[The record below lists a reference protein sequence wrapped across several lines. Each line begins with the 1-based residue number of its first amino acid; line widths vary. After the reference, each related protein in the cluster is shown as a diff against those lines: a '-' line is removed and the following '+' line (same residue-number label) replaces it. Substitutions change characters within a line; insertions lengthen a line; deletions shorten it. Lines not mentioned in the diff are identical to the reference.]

1 MTKRD
6 PFSLELSWLLVKRHW
21 RSYRKYFWSNILPTV
36 IEPCFFLVALGVGMS
51 NFVKDIDGLG
61 YATFMAPGLAMSA
74 AMFTAFFESSYGFYV
89 RLTMDGIYKALFTTR
104 MTPVNVI
111 FGELLWVALK
121 GAVMAMAVSLIFI
134 GFGFIPLSI
143 ALVPVGFVGFFV
155 GLACG
160 AIGLI
165 SSALIKN
172 ISQFQTVYAVA
183 ISPLFFFSGNM
194 FPMKYMPFWAQV
206 AAHASPLYHG
216 VALAQQLLWDRVDIG
231 IFAMHFVELVIL
243 SAVFIAIAIR
253 LVHKKLIY

>member
-6 PFSLELSWLLVKRHW
+6 SFSLPLSWLLVKRHW

-36 IEPCFFLVALGVGMS
+36 IEPCFYILALGVGMAA
-51 NFVKDIDGLG
+51 FVKDINGLG

-104 MTPVNVI
+104 MTPIDVI
-111 FGELLWVALK
+111 FGELLWVSLK

-134 GFGFIPLSI
+134 AFGFIPLSL
-143 ALVPVGFVGFFV
+143 ALLPIGVVGFTV
-155 GLACG
+155 GLSCG

-172 ISQFQTVYAVA
+172 ISQFQTVYALT
-183 ISPLFFFSGNM
+183 ISPIFFFSGNM
-194 FPMKYMPFWAQV
+194 FPMDSMPQWV
-206 AAHASPLYHG
+206 KIIAHASPLYHG
-216 VALAQQLLWDRVDIG
+216 VALSQQLLWQRIDVSTFAIHSAELLVLTG
-231 IFAMHFVELVIL
+231 IFM
-243 SAVFIAIAIR
+243 AIATK
-253 LVHKKLIY
+253 LVYKKLIY

>member
-1 MTKRD
+1 MTRGD
-6 PFSLELSWLLVKRHW
+6 SFSLTLSWLLVQRHW

-36 IEPCFFLVALGVGMS
+36 IEPCFFIVALGVGMS
-51 NFVKDIDGLG
+51 TFVKDIEGLT

-104 MTPVNVI
+104 MTPINVI

-121 GAVMAMAVSLIFI
+121 GGVMAMSVSLIFI
-134 GFGFIPLSI
+134 IFGFIPLSV
-143 ALVPVGFVGFFV
+143 ALLPIGLVGFFV

-194 FPMKYMPFWAQV
+194 FPMKFMPLWAQIV
-206 AAHASPLYHG
+206 AHVSPLYHG
-216 VALAQQLLWDRVDIG
+216 VALAQQLLWGRVNALT
-231 IFAMHFVELVIL
+231 FAIHTFELFLL
-243 SAVFIAIAIR
+243 SAIFIRIAIR
-253 LVHKKLIY
+253 LVHRKLIY